1 MEVCELDWKIVSLNQ
16 IKIAESF
23 LEQISVVW
31 PNANIPIYYE
41 GPNFVVLKV
50 LSKRVG
56 RLNVNTT
63 VEFIEK
69 G

>member
-1 MEVCELDWKIVSLNQ
+1 LDWKIVSLNQ
-16 IKIAESF
+16 LKIAESF

-31 PNANIPIYYE
+31 ANANIPIYYE
-41 GPNFVVLKV
+41 GSNFVVLKV

-56 RLNVNTT
+56 RLNINTT